1 MSINRKRLINNIG
14 LTICVI
20 LAILITFCLFM
31 PTSQAAEITLT
42 PSGGVDDEQQINEAL
57 LNYDTVILS
66 NGTFYISKSLYL
78 NDNNKL
84 LGQGI
89 DKTLLQAV
97 NPSTWYYKG
106 TGLIYVSGM
115 RNVEIAGMKI
125 HGGEYLATYRQ
136 HTGHDWQNG
145 IVVSGQSSGCSFH
158 DLAFQM
164 LCNDAI
170 RVSGSSSNCKM
181 YNCEMLIGHDGL
193 QLWGGSD
200 WYVYNNFINL
210 NINSG
215 FRFANTK
222 DVEFDHNTIKCDTG
236 SGFVSVELEDS
247 VNDIWIHDNKFLH
260 STNPYNTAIAT
271 VHANGAGINIQ
282 YNEFVDTNP
291 LSVSG
296 IEYTFENN
304 ANIEGAIEGA
314 GYSEGYEPNILS
326 STLALSYF
334 RSAVPNSSEQK
345 TENQTSLTSVSSL
358 SSPSKNP
365 TNYTTAEEQT
375 QENSTEVTFQNFPG
389 FIKDLISVINSG
401 SSVIDEFVT
410 TLFIMVGA
418 YLIVW
423 IFAKVFSRI

>member
-14 LTICVI
+14 ITICVI
-20 LAILITFCLFM
+20 IYCLLMFCLFM

-42 PSGGVDDEQQINEAL
+42 PSGGIDDEQQINEAL

-66 NGTFYISKSLYL
+66 NGTFYISKSIYV

-106 TGLIYVSGM
+106 TGLIYVSGI

-200 WYVYNNFINL
+200 WHVYNNFINL

-271 VHANGAGINIQ
+271 VHANGAGIAIE

-296 IEYTFENN
+296 IEYIFENN
-304 ANIEGAIEGA
+304 ANIEGVIEGS
-314 GYSEGYEPNILS
+314 GYDS
-326 STLALSYF
+326 SYSPGIISTISSYLTPITKSF
-334 RSAVPNSSEQK
+334 
-345 TENQTSLTSVSSL
+345 SLTS
-358 SSPSKNP
+358 
-365 TNYTTAEEQT
+365 
-375 QENSTEVTFQNFPG
+375 NSTTSAEQPQNETTESKEIVTIQNFSG
-389 FIKDLISVINSG
+389 FINDIISVIKAG

-410 TLFIMVGA
+410 CLFIMAGA
-418 YLIVW
+418 FILVW
-423 IFAKVFSRI
+423 IFAKVFSRV